1 MKQSNELFPE
11 KYRAAIFTTPQ
22 FQPKCLFKFTL
33 TFDFDKTEA
42 KCCGQALAL
51 SINRNYIACS
61 YNTEANIINSSEIYQ
76 TGAASGLSY
85 FEFSTFSS
93 EDGLIWDVL
102 RMGLDEPIRVLRDT
116 MMQIKQT
123 KRKPLFL

>member
-11 KYRAAIFTTPQ
+11 KYRSAIFTTPQ

-33 TFDFDKTEA
+33 TYDFDKTEA

-51 SINRNYIACS
+51 SISRNYIACS
-61 YNTEANIINSSEIYQ
+61 TNTETNIINSSEIYQ

-93 EDGLIWDVL
+93 EDEMIGHVLMMSDDV
-102 RMGLDEPIRVLRDT
+102 PTRVLRDA

-123 KRKPLFL
+123 KRMPIFL